1 MRPHDAQAR
10 NVPVLHAVRRFF
22 LHLGQH
28 VADDFRV
35 VVGPLARTRDVD
47 GDEAELR
54 PGEGVVEVV
63 LEEVVFRQVLQVGV
77 LDQREVGRGE
87 EADVHGC
94 DCVVLCG
101 VLVRFVG
108 GIAVEG
114 VGSRIYREKNIRKV

>member
-1 MRPHDAQAR
+1 MCPHDAQAR
-10 NVPVLHAVRRFF
+10 NVPVLHAVRGFF

-35 VVGPLARTRDVD
+35 VVGPLARAADVN

-63 LEEVVFRQVLQVGV
+63 LEEVVLGEVLQVGV
-77 LDQREVGRGE
+77 LDQGQVGRGE

-94 DCVVLCG
+94 CCVVFCA

-108 GIAVEG
+108 KIAVDG